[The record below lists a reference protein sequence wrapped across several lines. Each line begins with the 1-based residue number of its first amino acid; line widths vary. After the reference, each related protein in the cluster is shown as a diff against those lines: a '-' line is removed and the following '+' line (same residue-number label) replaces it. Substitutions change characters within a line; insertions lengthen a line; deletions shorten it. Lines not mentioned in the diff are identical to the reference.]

1 MWIKNSK
8 KLTMKTYMIN
18 KREFQ
23 TLVIAR
29 YILLLASLV
38 LLTCSPDDTQTVTT
52 FKNLVLEENFDTDGA
67 PDPNLWAFEIG
78 DGSAQGIPGWG
89 NNELQYYTD
98 RSENVKVENGFL
110 LITARQESYQGSNYT
125 SGRLISKGLF
135 QQQYG
140 RFEARIRL
148 PYGQG
153 YWPAFWMLGDDRDG
167 TEVWPNIGEID
178 IMENTGDKPTEIFGT
193 IHGPGY
199 SGGESLSKAYNLE
212 DSRVDTDFHIYG
224 VEWGPNYINFYIDD
238 VLYNQLTPKDV
249 EEETNGQGTW
259 VFDREFYMI
268 LNVAIGGNL
277 PGPPNANTVFPQTML
292 VDWVRVYN

>member
-52 FKNLVLEENFDTDGA
+52 FKNLVLEENFDIDGA

-110 LITARQESYQGSNYT
+110 LI
-125 SGRLISKGLF
+125 
-135 QQQYG
+135 
-140 RFEARIRL
+140 
-148 PYGQG
+148 
-153 YWPAFWMLGDDRDG
+153 
-167 TEVWPNIGEID
+167 
-178 IMENTGDKPTEIFGT
+178 
-193 IHGPGY
+193 
-199 SGGESLSKAYNLE
+199 
-212 DSRVDTDFHIYG
+212 
-224 VEWGPNYINFYIDD
+224 
-238 VLYNQLTPKDV
+238 
-249 EEETNGQGTW
+249 
-259 VFDREFYMI
+259 
-268 LNVAIGGNL
+268 
-277 PGPPNANTVFPQTML
+277 
-292 VDWVRVYN
+292 